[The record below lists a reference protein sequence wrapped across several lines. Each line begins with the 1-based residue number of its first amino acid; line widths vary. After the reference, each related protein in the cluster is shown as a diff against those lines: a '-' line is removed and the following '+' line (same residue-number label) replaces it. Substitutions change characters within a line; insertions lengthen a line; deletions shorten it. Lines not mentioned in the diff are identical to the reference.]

1 MSGRLSNVPIVLGKE
16 GQDDAQEKRSNMSV
30 LRYGQPL

>member
-1 MSGRLSNVPIVLGKE
+1 MSGRLSKVPIILGKE
-16 GQDDAQEKRSNMSV
+16 GQDAQEKRSNMSV